1 MHDDYT
7 ILTLRMDGCYTGL
20 NSLQKHL
27 MNTWI
32 FVKIY
37 SIFSLYDNYTNKKAF
52 FSYSFMSALRKWM
65 LHNRMSLCSLYNE
78 FVWIQMRFASY
89 HRSLLIRNDKMRF
102 HVQRLPASLSLSP
115 SQLKQIHMWLCLPFG
130 KHHIHLMFS
139 FRKTGQNVP
148 DFFDGTFPKLRTCIF
163 PLATISKSYFDYG

>member
-1 MHDDYT
+1 MCMNANIFRQNGLAGRSFGNCHDLLIWQRHHNARRLHNSDT
-7 ILTLRMDGCYTGL
+7 PNGCYTGL

-37 SIFSLYDNYTNKKAF
+37 SIFSLYDNYANKKAF

-65 LHNRMSLCSLYNE
+65 SHNQMSLCSLYNE
-78 FVWIQMRFASY
+78 FAWIQMRFASY

-102 HVQRLPASLSLSP
+102 HVQRLPACLSL
-115 SQLKQIHMWLCLPFG
+115 F
-130 KHHIHLMFS
+130 
-139 FRKTGQNVP
+139 
-148 DFFDGTFPKLRTCIF
+148 LR
-163 PLATISKSYFDYG
+163 PN